1 MDRSWT
7 YLEGPGDDY
16 DTRSMRSRSSSSIRR
31 SELDRRH
38 RRDRSVP
45 RARAWDE
52 LPRSSS
58 LRDLRRSASRSHSNH
73 FWALDDF
80 SAYRPWQWKPAAA
93 AGQSTFEHDRP
104 GTARHFLVTGGFTGT
119 WRDGFPG
126 VTMDGFCRNSGFTR
140 KNFFDTGRQSHIPN
154 FRQIAT
160 ASPNRVRR
168 IN

>member
-80 SAYRPWQWKPAAA
+80 SAYR
-93 AGQSTFEHDRP
+93 
-104 GTARHFLVTGGFTGT
+104 RHEGLGPIRRLVDVLHLGSDF
-119 WRDGFPG
+119 
-126 VTMDGFCRNSGFTR
+126 
-140 KNFFDTGRQSHIPN
+140 
-154 FRQIAT
+154 
-160 ASPNRVRR
+160 
-168 IN
+168 